1 MEPLHRARLELSY
14 TKTLRAKA
22 ENRMR
27 AKLAGLDARIVQKQ
41 LKVYELE
48 LIVE

>member
-1 MEPLHRARLELSY
+1 MKPLHRARLELSY

-27 AKLAGLDARIVQKQ
+27 AKLAAIDARIVQKQ
-41 LKVYELE
+41 LRVSELE
-48 LIVE
+48 QMME